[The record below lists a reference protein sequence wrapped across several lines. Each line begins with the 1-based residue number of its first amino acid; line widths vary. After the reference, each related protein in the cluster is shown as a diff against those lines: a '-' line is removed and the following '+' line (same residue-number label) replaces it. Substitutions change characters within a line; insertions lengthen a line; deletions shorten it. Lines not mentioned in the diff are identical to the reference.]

1 MTMSSKILVTGAAG
15 FIGFHTVLRLLER
28 GEEVVGIDNINPY
41 YDTKLKEDRLAILE
55 RQSNFTFYRIPI
67 EDHEKVAKVF
77 KEENI
82 VRVIHL
88 AAQVGVR
95 SPPSEFHRYVSSN
108 LIGFSNI
115 LDSCRV
121 HDVHHLVYASSSSV
135 YGHTATTPFR
145 VDQAADH
152 PQNLYAATKRSN
164 ELMAYSYSYQFE
176 IPTTG
181 LRFFTV
187 YGPWGRPDM
196 AVYKFTKK
204 IATGE
209 PIEVYGDGE
218 IARDFTY
225 VDDIVEGIVKMLDK
239 PPSSQPI
246 EPGVTSSEVPFQL
259 FNIGSGRPVSVNRL
273 VSLIE
278 DSLGKKAVI
287 EFKPQP
293 AEDMQITHAD
303 IQNLEDMIG
312 TLQTTRLEDGIN
324 QFVTWYCSYH
334 NSNS

>member
-1 MTMSSKILVTGAAG
+1 
-15 FIGFHTVLRLLER
+15 
-28 GEEVVGIDNINPY
+28 
-41 YDTKLKEDRLAILE
+41 
-55 RQSNFTFYRIPI
+55 
-67 EDHEKVAKVF
+67 
-77 KEENI
+77 
-82 VRVIHL
+82 
-88 AAQVGVR
+88 
-95 SPPSEFHRYVSSN
+95 
-108 LIGFSNI
+108 
-115 LDSCRV
+115 
-121 HDVHHLVYASSSSV
+121 
-135 YGHTATTPFR
+135 
-145 VDQAADH
+145 
-152 PQNLYAATKRSN
+152 
-164 ELMAYSYSYQFE
+164 
-176 IPTTG
+176 
-181 LRFFTV
+181 
-187 YGPWGRPDM
+187 
-196 AVYKFTKK
+196 
-204 IATGE
+204 
-209 PIEVYGDGE
+209 
-218 IARDFTY
+218 
-225 VDDIVEGIVKMLDK
+225 MLDK